1 MGQSSAFTSEKTFAL
16 GSRIMFG
23 SLDFLDTTTSELC
36 LADPDMPALI
46 SAGPTCSII
55 TRSKAEK

>member
-1 MGQSSAFTSEKTFAL
+1 
-16 GSRIMFG
+16 MFG
-23 SLDFLDTTTSELC
+23 SLDFLDTATGELR

-46 SAGPTCSII
+46 SAGPTCPVI